1 MSDERGQETAWL
13 HLALLALRDR
23 VAALE
28 RLASDA
34 ALADAALAVRLAA
47 SERAGRGAEAADDVR
62 WEEWRG
68 W

>member
-1 MSDERGQETAWL
+1 M

-34 ALADAALAVRLAA
+34 ALADAALAVRAEAA
-47 SERAGRGAEAADDVR
+47 QRAGRGAEAVDDVR
-62 WEEWRG
+62 WEERRG